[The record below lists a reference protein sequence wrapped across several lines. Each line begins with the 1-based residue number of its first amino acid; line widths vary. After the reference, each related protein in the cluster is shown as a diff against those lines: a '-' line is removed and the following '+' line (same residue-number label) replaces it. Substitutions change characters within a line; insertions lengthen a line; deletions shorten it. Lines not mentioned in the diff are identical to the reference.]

1 MKEATEESE
10 CKCRH
15 ENTGSTPVDATEEGP
30 STFPSTSSTEAR
42 KRGNKHWWNYMSCN
56 EVASVHKILYLRP
69 EPNISI
75 MIFFSF
81 LLHVFHFY
89 SRALVYN
96 NTRCAMD
103 RLQKANRI
111 EQWSKLMPHGC
122 HHIAIL
128 EKVVPFVFS
137 HLSKNLDASTVLK
150 IKSANFVCWLHTV
163 GHTCI
168 FLKDERHSAR
178 TIV

>member
-1 MKEATEESE
+1 
-10 CKCRH
+10 
-15 ENTGSTPVDATEEGP
+15 
-30 STFPSTSSTEAR
+30 
-42 KRGNKHWWNYMSCN
+42 
-56 EVASVHKILYLRP
+56 
-69 EPNISI
+69 
-75 MIFFSF
+75 
-81 LLHVFHFY
+81 
-89 SRALVYN
+89 
-96 NTRCAMD
+96 MD

-122 HHIAIL
+122 HHIAIQ

-178 TIV
+178 TIVLKNWHIPVDWVDSFSHWIWRHNSTLRVCKGFPINFMTMGRKSQYIMASWFITLTSRCTSLSIVHRRCNVFYVEWIL